1 MATYTTFALAEA
13 AYLASTD
20 YDDGNGSVSKARDF
34 RSAIRAMLH
43 LSPTSASQQ
52 GAGYSKESLQSEL
65 DTVSNWLKSED
76 AAAGAGRTL
85 PSFRD
90 SRRG

>member
-1 MATYTTFALAEA
+1 MATYTTFEQAET

-20 YDDGNGSVSKARDF
+20 YADGNGNISKARAL
-34 RSAIRAMLH
+34 RSSIIALTH

-52 GAGYSKESLQSEL
+52 GAGYSKDSLQSQYDL
-65 DTVSNWLKSED
+65 VNSWLKSKD
-76 AAAGAGRTL
+76 AGTGDGTTL
-85 PSFRD
+85 SDFSD

>member
-20 YDDGNGSVSKARDF
+20 YDDGSGSVSKAKTL
-34 RSAIRAMLH
+34 RSAIRALMH

-52 GAGYSKESLQSEL
+52 GAGYSKESLKSEL
-65 DTVSNWLKSED
+65 DTVTAWL
-76 AAAGAGRTL
+76 AANDSTAGGTTTL
-85 PSFRD
+85 ADFRC